1 MAMSLVLQGLLGAF
15 VAVLGA
21 ALWALFPY
29 LLAPFRSS
37 LLNLPGP
44 ASPSWFLGTV
54 KDVFESDGTRIFD
67 DWIEEYG
74 PNVMHRGI
82 LNVRHSLH

>member
-44 ASPSWFLGTV
+44 AIPSWFLGTV
-54 KDVFESDGTRIFD
+54 KDVFESDGTRILD